1 MKEIRLHIT
10 NNTDDWKDWDQFLAI
25 SKRGIYLQ
33 LSDWL
38 KSYRAYGF
46 EGHLILSKDPSGQ
59 IQGGMGLVLAKAG
72 PLKILVAP
80 YGPVLDEGKE
90 DLFPAFV
97 SEFYAFAK
105 KSGAFLAQ
113 LSAPIATTSDFQ
125 DHFMT
130 SQPAYPIAPTG
141 KGLLFKY
148 VTGLSAFRAVKLFAG
163 EKDAYEKVRSNYKAN
178 TRRDVNKSNRMG
190 NELVF
195 AESVEE
201 IQKAYDL
208 IELNAENQGYA
219 VRSWDDFGPTLIS
232 LVNCGHCIIPCCQ
245 NEGSLKGALIIF
257 EAGQKLHYI
266 MGATLRE
273 KKDLLVGHFL
283 QDQVI
288 QLAISKGYDFYDIS
302 MGGSPGVVRFKEG
315 FGGEVL
321 PLPEP
326 QYWVLKPAQFFAYQ
340 KLLPWVQKNKT
351 FVSKIVK
358 KFK

>member
-1 MKEIRLHIT
+1 
-10 NNTDDWKDWDQFLAI
+10 
-25 SKRGIYLQ
+25 
-33 LSDWL
+33 
-38 KSYRAYGF
+38 
-46 EGHLILSKDPSGQ
+46 
-59 IQGGMGLVLAKAG
+59 
-72 PLKILVAP
+72 
-80 YGPVLDEGKE
+80 
-90 DLFPAFV
+90 
-97 SEFYAFAK
+97 
-105 KSGAFLAQ
+105 
-113 LSAPIATTSDFQ
+113 
-125 DHFMT
+125 
-130 SQPAYPIAPTG
+130 
-141 KGLLFKY
+141 
-148 VTGLSAFRAVKLFAG
+148 
-163 EKDAYEKVRSNYKAN
+163 
-178 TRRDVNKSNRMG
+178 MG

-195 AESVEE
+195 AESAEE

-219 VRSWDDFGPTLIS
+219 VRSWDDFGATLIS
-232 LVNCGHCIIPCCQ
+232 LVDSGHCMIPCCQ

-257 EAGQKLHYI
+257 DAGQKLYYI

-321 PLPEP
+321 PLPEA

-351 FVSKIVK
+351 LVSKIVK

>member
-1 MKEIRLHIT
+1 MKDNRLQIT
-10 NNTDDWKDWDQFLAI
+10 TRTDDWKQWDQFLAK

-38 KSYRAYGF
+38 KSYRAFGF
-46 EGHLILSKDPSGQ
+46 EEHLILSKDPSGQ

-90 DLFPAFV
+90 ELFPDFV

-105 KSGAFLAQ
+105 NSGAFLAQ
-113 LSAPIATTSDFQ
+113 LSAPIATISDFQ

-130 SQPAYPIAPTG
+130 SRPAYPIAPTG

-148 VTGLSAFRAVKLFAG
+148 VIGLSAFRAVKLFAG
-163 EKDAYEKVRSNYKAN
+163 EEDAYEKVRSNYKAN

-195 AESVEE
+195 AESAEE

-219 VRSWDDFGPTLIS
+219 VRSWDDFGATLIS
-232 LVNCGHCIIPCCQ
+232 LVDSGHCMIPCCQ

-257 EAGQKLHYI
+257 DAGQKLHYI

-288 QLAISKGYDFYDIS
+288 QLAISKGYDFLRYFYGWKPRS
-302 MGGSPGVVRFKEG
+302 SPF
-315 FGGEVL
+315 
-321 PLPEP
+321 
-326 QYWVLKPAQFFAYQ
+326 
-340 KLLPWVQKNKT
+340 
-351 FVSKIVK
+351 
-358 KFK
+358 